1 MMNAMADAFAHHPE
15 LRDKIA
21 DPSTS
26 FFRNFRAADILAQ
39 RPELAEA
46 FGLLHSDVDRE
57 ASRREALAGRGA
69 GDLWVFAY
77 GSLMWDPA
85 FRFSEVRRARV
96 PDYARQFILKDSY
109 GARGTRDAP
118 GLMAALDKGD
128 GCEGLLFR
136 ISAADVD
143 AETEVLWR
151 REMVGPAYLPA
162 FVTAVMDDQVTPALT
177 FVADHQAEA
186 ISPTLTHDE
195 QVLFIATGVG
205 FLGSSFDYLA
215 KINRQLTTL
224 GIVDEYCSTLLRD
237 IELYRRSR

>member
-1 MMNAMADAFAHHPE
+1 MISTADPFFHHPE
-15 LRDKIA
+15 LRDKIV
-21 DPSTS
+21 DPLTS
-26 FFRNFRAADILAQ
+26 FFRNFRAEDVLAQ
-39 RPELAEA
+39 RPELGEA
-46 FGLLHSDVDRE
+46 FGMLHSDADRE
-57 ASRREALAGRGA
+57 ASRRQALAGRAA

-85 FRFSEVRRARV
+85 FRFSDVRRGRV

-118 GLMAALDKGD
+118 GLMAALDRGD

-136 ISAADVD
+136 ISAADVEP
-143 AETEVLWR
+143 ETEVLWR

-195 QVLFIATGVG
+195 QVRFIATGVG

-215 KINRQLTTL
+215 KINRQLTAL
-224 GIVDEYCSTLLRD
+224 GIVDEHCSALLRD
-237 IELYRRSR
+237 IELYRQSH